1 MDCNRLEQ
9 FRAFDDDALN
19 MTRAII
25 ALFVQDAPVHSTAL
39 AAALNARDST
49 ALSQAAHALKGA
61 ALNIGASALSDAS
74 AALEVSYQDARWP
87 FNADAQLANL
97 VSLSDKTLAQL
108 QIWQSSQPTQ
118 P

>member
-1 MDCNRLEQ
+1 MDWSRLEQ

-25 ALFVQDAPVHSTAL
+25 ALFVQDAPVRSTEL
-39 AAALNARDST
+39 AAAMTARDST

-74 AALEVSYQDARWP
+74 AALEVSCQDARWP
-87 FNADAQLANL
+87 FDADAQLANL
-97 VSLSDKTLAQL
+97 VGLSDKTLEQL
-108 QIWQSSQPTQ
+108 QIWQTSQPT
-118 P
+118 PP